1 MKKLSFILVFAVIMS
16 MFSQIQVNA
25 LTFTPSTE
33 VYSEAAYLINLDTD
47 TVIYEKNSDKVMY
60 PASLTKIMT
69 AIIAIENI
77 EDLENT
83 QIEAP
88 SYIFD
93 ELYQSGASTADFRP
107 REVATAKDLLYG
119 LMLQSAC
126 EAGSIL
132 ADHVGGSVEGFVEMM
147 NNKAV
152 EIGCENTH
160 FVNAHGLHHPDQYT
174 TAKDMAKI
182 MEYAVSLPE
191 FKEIASTYS
200 YEIPANNKH
209 TEPRN
214 IYHTNKMILR
224 TSDYYYEPIGPSKT
238 GTTDEAGRCL
248 ASTAS
253 FGGYNYL
260 LVTLGGPMKDEEGN
274 NFQSAFLD
282 AKSLYEWAFAYFR
295 ETTILSVTEE
305 LGEVSVKYSAG
316 ADHILVHPEHGFE
329 MFWPTSI
336 ETTVIEKKVNL
347 PKEIEAPVKAG
358 DKIGTLELR
367 CSGETLAEINLLAS
381 QGVEK
386 SALAYNLDLV
396 KKFFSSIWFKVTLG
410 VVLFFVAGYV
420 ALVIIANKKKKKRRR
435 MNRNARPVNRQRP
448 PRR

>member
-1 MKKLSFILVFAVIMS
+1 MKKISFVLVFTLIMS
-16 MFSQIQVNA
+16 MFTSVAVSA
-25 LTFTPSTE
+25 LTFTPNTE
-33 VYSEAAYLINLDTD
+33 VYSEAAYLVNLDTN
-47 TVIYEKNSDKVMY
+47 TVIYEKNPDKVMY

-77 EDLENT
+77 DDLSGT

-93 ELYQSGASTADFRP
+93 ELYQTGASTADFRP
-107 REVATAKDLLYG
+107 REVATAEELLYG

-132 ADHVGGSVEGFVEMM
+132 ADYVGGSVEGFVEMM
-147 NNKAV
+147 NNKAA
-152 EIGCENTH
+152 ELGCENTH
-160 FVNAHGLHHPDQYT
+160 FVNAHGLHNPEQYT

-182 MEYAVSLPE
+182 MEYAISLPE
-191 FKEIASTYS
+191 FKKIASTYS
-200 YEIPANNKH
+200 YEIAANNKH

-214 IYHTNKMILR
+214 IYHTNKMLLR
-224 TSDYYYEPIGPSKT
+224 TSDYYYEPIGASKT

-260 LVTLGGPMKDEEGN
+260 LVTLGGPMKDADGN
-274 NFQSAFLD
+274 NLQSAFLD
-282 AKSLYEWAFAYFR
+282 AKSLYEWAFTYFR
-295 ETTILSVTEE
+295 ETTILQVTEE
-305 LGEVSVKYSAG
+305 LGEVAVKYSAG
-316 ADHILVHPEHGFE
+316 SDHILVHPEHGFE

-336 ETTVIEKKVNL
+336 ETSVIEKKVNL
-347 PKEIEAPVKAG
+347 PKEIEAPVKTG

-367 CSGETLAEINLLAS
+367 CSGETLAEINLVAS

-386 SALAYNLDLV
+386 SSLAYNLDLI
-396 KKFFSSIWFKVTLG
+396 KKFFSSIWFKVTIG
-410 VVLFFVAGYV
+410 VILVLVGGYI
-420 ALVIIANKKKKKRRR
+420 ALVIIVNNNKKKRRR
-435 MNRNARPVNRQRP
+435 MKHSSRPMNRPRP
-448 PRR
+448 PRS